1 MIGGVTMS
9 KITKKELTEKVE
21 KIVKNLTEMER
32 KTIKHFELNYRGMID
47 NISDNA
53 NFVSI
58 DYVSE
63 AEKIS
68 KKQLRGVFSSLIKK
82 GLIFDGEGA
91 IGGVDD
97 DLFYTD
103 SLGIAV
109 YFYIYDKEQYDIVTD
124 DDIEKYGYGL

>member
-1 MIGGVTMS
+1 MEALKMS
-9 KITKKELTEKVE
+9 RITKKELTEKVE
-21 KIVKNLTEMER
+21 KIVKNLTDMEQ
-32 KTIKHFELNYRGMID
+32 KTIKHFALNYNDMMS

-63 AEKIS
+63 EEHIS

-109 YFYIYDKEQYDIVTD
+109 FFYIYDKKEYDIVTD
-124 DDIEKYGYGL
+124 EDIEKYGYGL